1 MLARVLH
8 GGVSKLNPGHA
19 VHDRHRPAE
28 LLLLLLLLLLLWQER
43 QALQL
48 LLLLLW

>member
-1 MLARVLH
+1 MLARVLN

-19 VHDRHRPAE
+19 FHDRHRPAE
-28 LLLLLLLLLLLWQER
+28 LLLLLLLWQER